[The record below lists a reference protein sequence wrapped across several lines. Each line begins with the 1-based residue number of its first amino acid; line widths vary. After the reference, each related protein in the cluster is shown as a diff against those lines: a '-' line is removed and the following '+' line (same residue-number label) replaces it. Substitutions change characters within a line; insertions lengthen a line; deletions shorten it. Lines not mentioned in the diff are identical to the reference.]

1 VLTLEPP
8 SEPLESAFLDMAA
21 EFDRDGNSRYMRDA
35 TDFAAF
41 LARARDEAAG
51 SHLAA
56 GTVPM
61 SRFWLVDDG
70 RILGSSRLRPVLTPA
85 LEHEGGH
92 IGYDVRPS
100 ARGKGHGTT
109 LLRLTLERARAL
121 GLERALLT
129 CDANNIGSVR
139 VIENNG
145 GVLGAEVPSLQR
157 AVLIRQYWIDLVR

>member
-1 VLTLEPP
+1 
-8 SEPLESAFLDMAA
+8 MAA
-21 EFDRDGNSRYMRDA
+21 EFARDGNSRYVRDA
-35 TDFAAF
+35 ADFEAF

-51 SHLAA
+51 QHLAP

-61 SRFWLVDDG
+61 ARFWLVEAG
-70 RILGSSRLRPVLTPA
+70 RILGSSRLRPVLTPE

-100 ARGKGHGTT
+100 ARRQGFGTT

-121 GLERALLT
+121 GLTRVRIT
-129 CDANNIGSVR
+129 CDADNVGSAR

-145 GVLGAEVPSLQR
+145 GVFDAEVPSRHR
-157 AVLIRQYWIDLVR
+157 AATIRQYWVELGGAP